1 MSIERGQDII
11 DSRDV
16 DERILEIEQEI
27 ESDADEPLSLDAG
40 EREILLDE
48 LNEELTRLTD
58 FRDENKDGGEWD
70 YGQTFIHADAFLDY
84 VQEMVVDIG
93 DLPSDIPYYI
103 AIDWE
108 QTAEN
113 VRMDYS
119 YVDFD
124 GEEYLTR

>member
-27 ESDADEPLSLDAG
+27 ESDADEPLSLDAD

-48 LNEELTRLTD
+48 LQTELDTLYT
-58 FRDENKDGGEWD
+58 FRNDANNGEWD
-70 YGQTFIHADAFLDY
+70 YGQTFIHVSYFQEY
-84 VQEMVVDIG
+84 VQELVVDIG
-93 DLPSDIPYYI
+93 DLPSDIPHYI
-103 AIDWE
+103 EIDWE
-108 QTAEN
+108 ATAEN
-113 VRMDYS
+113 VRQDYAW
-119 YVDFD
+119 VDFD